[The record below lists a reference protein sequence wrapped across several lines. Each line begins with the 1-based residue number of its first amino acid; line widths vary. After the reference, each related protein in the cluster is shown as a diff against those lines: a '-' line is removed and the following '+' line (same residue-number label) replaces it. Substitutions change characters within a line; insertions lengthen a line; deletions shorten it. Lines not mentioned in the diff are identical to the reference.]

1 MPSYRAAA
9 AVLTQQLQLQLRLNE
24 AFSDQVAQFL
34 YEEEIEEIAHGLELS
49 KVNFR
54 WVVRF
59 PMGEKVELDEA
70 LPKGFIERVGERRS
84 SGALGSTGKNSGPFK
99 HWWLCESLCM

>member
-1 MPSYRAAA
+1 MRTRTLRSWND
-9 AVLTQQLQLQLRLNE
+9 LTTKMSVFVSFGSE
-24 AFSDQVAQFL
+24 YFMSK
-34 YEEEIEEIAHGLELS
+34 EEIEEIAHGLQLS

-59 PMGEKVELDEA
+59 PMGEKVELEEA

-84 SGALGSTGKNSGPFK
+84 CGALGSTGKNSGPFK